1 MQTSRWLVGLI
12 ALPSALVHGDQTPL
26 PQALPADRYNQLLQ
40 DSPFAVATPAAPV
53 EKVEEP
59 WAANLFLGA
68 AARINTNGQEEDWA
82 VIKRKGEL
90 SGDFSLTPSEE
101 GPDGI
106 KLVRIE
112 WADDSLKMRAVLSKG
127 GKEATVE
134 RNEADFAQPG
144 APAAAP
150 ARAGQ
155 PGVAANPLANGVLNA
170 NSGIRKLPTPAG
182 APTIPRPSILPTP
195 ANKAGAPAAAPAP
208 PNSRQRIRVIEPGP
222 RAR

>member
-1 MQTSRWLVGLI
+1 MQTSRWLAGLI
-12 ALPSALVHGDQTPL
+12 AVPSALALGDQSPL
-26 PQALPADRYNQLLQ
+26 PQPLPADRYNKLLE

-53 EKVEEP
+53 EKAEEP

-106 KLVRIE
+106 KLVRIQ
-112 WADDSLKMRAVLSKG
+112 WADDSKEMTAVLSKG
-127 GKEATVE
+127 GKEATVL
-134 RNEADFAQPG
+134 RNEADFATPA
-144 APAAAP
+144 APAAPP

-155 PGVAANPLANGVLNA
+155 PGAPNPLANGVLNA
-170 NSGIRKLPTPAG
+170 NPGVRKLPVPAG
-182 APTIPRPSILPTP
+182 APAIPRPSVLPTP
-195 ANKAGAPAAAPAP
+195 ANRAGAPAAAAQPG
-208 PNSRQRIRVIEPGP
+208 NTRQRIRVIEPGP